1 LIIDRANEHVNKL
14 ALITSGNTGYSLSRF
29 AEGTNIKVVS
39 VVDKNVSYNIR
50 KQLEKYCQRVIE
62 VDLSEKILRP
72 EDVISMARESD
83 NEVIWNVSNGFEKAY
98 ESIIREIKPH
108 ELDWLLVSVGG
119 GEAFV
124 GLHNELKRYGMK
136 TRLVGVG
143 VKGPS
148 IADKLYAKW
157 SPYTTKIEEI
167 LKEGHR
173 LIRLSEEQVKDA
185 YEKVKDIIPCEPSS
199 SVVFGALPELDID
212 SKDKVI
218 VINSGKGI
226 V

>member
-1 LIIDRANEHVNKL
+1 LIIDRADGHVNKL
-14 ALITSGNTGYSLSRF
+14 TLITSGNTGYSLSRF

-39 VVDKNVSYNIR
+39 VVDRNISYNIR
-50 KQLEKYCQRVIE
+50 KQLEKYCYRVIE

-72 EDVISMARESD
+72 EDIISMARESD

-98 ESIIREIKPH
+98 ESIIQEIKPH
-108 ELDWLLVSVGG
+108 ELDWLLVPVGG

-143 VKGPS
+143 VKRPS

-157 SPYTTKIEEI
+157 SPYTAKIEGI
-167 LKEGHR
+167 LKEGHQ

-185 YEKVKDIIPCEPSS
+185 YEKVKDIISCEPSA
-199 SVVFGALPELDID
+199 SVPFGVLPMLDLD
-212 SKDKVI
+212 RKDKVI